1 MSTLNL
7 YANVLI
13 VGMSRSGKSEAIKKL
28 VPFYKTWRII
38 VISDVAQYNREY
50 SHITDSAFTAPN
62 QNTNE
67 LLEITEAGFDRLKQI
82 VEEQKVYI
90 KRGHK
95 ARRVLFLFDDAI
107 SEEMDFGF
115 LGTLLSR
122 NRHLQIKVIISTQA
136 VQASIRPLGR
146 YNIHLLLLGNIS
158 IESAKYMYPISGYR
172 EKKAFIDLYEKNKRP
187 YHFIRFNC
195 SDPTEPP
202 RLINSRRVKRIDLVT

>member
-1 MSTLNL
+1 MSLNL
-7 YANVLI
+7 YSNVLI
-13 VGMSRSGKSEAIKKL
+13 VGQSRSGKSEAVKTL
-28 VPFYKTWRII
+28 LPFYASWRII
-38 VISDVAQYNREY
+38 VISDVAQYNGEY
-50 SHITDSAFTAPN
+50 NHVTDKPG
-62 QNTNE
+62 NE

-95 ARRVLFLFDDAI
+95 AKRVLFLFDDAI
-107 SEEMDFGF
+107 SEDMDFAF

-146 YNIHLLLLGNIS
+146 YNIHLLFMGNINS
-158 IESAKYMYPISGYR
+158 ESAKYMYPISGYGT
-172 EKKAFIDLYEKNKRP
+172 KKDFLAFYAANSRP

-195 SDPTEPP
+195 ADPRARPK
-202 RLINSRRVKRIDLVT
+202 IVNSRHIARADLVA